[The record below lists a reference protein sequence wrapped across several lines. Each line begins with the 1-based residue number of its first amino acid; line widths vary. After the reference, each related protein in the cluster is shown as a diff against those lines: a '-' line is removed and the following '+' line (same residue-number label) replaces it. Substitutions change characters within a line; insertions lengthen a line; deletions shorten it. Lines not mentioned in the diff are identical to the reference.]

1 MQYQNLAYCRFLH
14 IWATFYF
21 FNLISLSPLFSFY
34 ITFLFHYIN
43 LFLSYSSKSKILGL
57 FLSDLI
63 LLFFLNYYSSELNIW
78 HSILMFVF
86 YNLLLEIYNFL
97 YNDNIN
103 IVSLHCEKLREDDLL
118 HKDENYFNYIIR
130 VWSYM
135 FDNITNLSKLF

>member
-1 MQYQNLAYCRFLH
+1 
-14 IWATFYF
+14 
-21 FNLISLSPLFSFY
+21 
-34 ITFLFHYIN
+34 
-43 LFLSYSSKSKILGL
+43 
-57 FLSDLI
+57 
-63 LLFFLNYYSSELNIW
+63 
-78 HSILMFVF
+78 MFVF